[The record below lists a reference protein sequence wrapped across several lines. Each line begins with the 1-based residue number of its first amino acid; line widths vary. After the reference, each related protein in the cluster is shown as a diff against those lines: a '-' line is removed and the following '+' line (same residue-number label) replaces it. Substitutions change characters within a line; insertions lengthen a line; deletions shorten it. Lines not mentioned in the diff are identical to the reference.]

1 MAARIETTFEQY
13 VTTSAEKAYT
23 DLCDW
28 KDHERWVPFTTVIL
42 HSETEFTARTGVGPL
57 ALVDRMRV
65 LERDDT
71 AMRVTVEKLGPLLTG
86 TAGFSVRPFAED
98 ACVVRWREHVTV
110 PLVPGF
116 LAKPLSAAT
125 RVLFR
130 RALRRLPR

>member
-1 MAARIETTFEQY
+1 MAVRIETTFDQY
-13 VTTSAEKAYT
+13 VKVPAEQAYA

-28 KDHERWVPFTTVIL
+28 KDHERWVPFTRVTV
-42 HSETEFTARTGVGPL
+42 HSADAFTARTGVGPL

-65 LERDDT
+65 LERDDV
-71 AMRVTVEKLGPLLTG
+71 AMRVSVEKLGPLLTG
-86 TAGFSVRPFAED
+86 TAGFDVRPFSDET
-98 ACVVRWREHVTV
+98 CVVRWTENVTV

-125 RVLFR
+125 RILFR